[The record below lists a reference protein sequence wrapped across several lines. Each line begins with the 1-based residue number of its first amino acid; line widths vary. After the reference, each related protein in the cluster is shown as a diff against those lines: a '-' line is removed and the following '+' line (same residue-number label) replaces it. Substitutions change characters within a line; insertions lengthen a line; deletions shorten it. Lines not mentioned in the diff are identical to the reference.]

1 MRQSAAVFTGAA
13 VVQIELP
20 TSDAFVLPGITWGA
34 IEAFP
39 TPAYWTYQ
47 VMARRIIG
55 GPPRHRLGSTLAE
68 EVGACL
74 LGGHGIPASI
84 GLAAFRRLQSLGVFA
99 SVPSESE
106 IFDVLSQPLEIDGR
120 QIRYRFAKQKAHYLS
135 AALSC
140 LSTETPPLDS
150 GKALRQWLIQLP
162 GIGFKTASW
171 VARNWLDADD
181 VAILDIHVLRAG
193 ALAKFFD
200 ENLTVEKNYL
210 ELEEQFIRFAQAI
223 GARPSELDAII
234 WFEMMSSP
242 RTVTQL
248 MGGSLA
254 GVRPRSP
261 SPSDAF
267 VTSSSRGRSRS
278 NKGAADA
285 KQTRLFE

>member
-20 TSDAFVLPGITWGA
+20 SSDTFVLPGIPWGP

-47 VMARRIIG
+47 VMARRITGIS
-55 GPPRHRLGSTLAE
+55 PRHRLGSTLAE

-74 LGGHGIPASI
+74 LGGHGIPASV
-84 GLAAFRRLQSLGVFA
+84 GLAAFQRLQALGMLA
-99 SVPSESE
+99 NTPTETE
-106 IFDVLSQPLEIDGR
+106 IFDVLSHPLEIDDR
-120 QIRYRFAKQKAHYLS
+120 QIRYRFAKQKARYLS
-135 AALSC
+135 TALSR
-140 LSTETPPLDS
+140 LSAETPPLDS
-150 GKALRQWLIQLP
+150 GKALRHWLIQLP
-162 GIGFKTASW
+162 GIGLKTASW

-200 ENLTVEKNYL
+200 ENLTVERNYL

-234 WFEMMSSP
+234 WFEMMSAP

-254 GVRPRSP
+254 GVRPRS
-261 SPSDAF
+261 SSDVLAAG
-267 VTSSSRGRSRS
+267 SLRGRSRS
-278 NKGAADA
+278 NKGAADT

>member
-20 TSDAFVLPGITWGA
+20 SSDTFVLPGIPWGP

-47 VMARRIIG
+47 VMARRITG
-55 GPPRHRLGSTLAE
+55 MPPRHRLGNTLAE

-74 LGGHGIPASI
+74 LGGHGIPASV
-84 GLAAFRRLQSLGVFA
+84 GLAAFQRLQSLGVFA
-99 SVPSESE
+99 NAPTESE
-106 IFDVLSQPLEIDGR
+106 IFDVLSHPLEIDSR
-120 QIRYRFAKQKAHYLS
+120 QIRYRFAKQKARYLS

-140 LSTETPPLDS
+140 LSTKTPPLDS

-162 GIGFKTASW
+162 GIGLKTASW

-200 ENLTVEKNYL
+200 ENLTVERNYL

-223 GARPSELDAII
+223 GVRASELDAII
-234 WFEMMSSP
+234 WFEMMSAP

-261 SPSDAF
+261 SEVLVAGSL
-267 VTSSSRGRSRS
+267 RGRSRS
-278 NKGAADA
+278 NKSTADT

>member
-1 MRQSAAVFTGAA
+1 M
-13 VVQIELP
+13 QIELP
-20 TSDAFVLPGITWGA
+20 SSDTFVLPGIPWGP

-55 GPPRHRLGSTLAE
+55 ISPRHRLGSTLAE

-74 LGGHGIPASI
+74 LGGHGIPASV
-84 GLAAFRRLQSLGVFA
+84 GLAAFQRLQALGILA
-99 SVPSESE
+99 NTPTESE
-106 IFDVLSQPLEIDGR
+106 IFDVLSHPLEIDGR
-120 QIRYRFAKQKAHYLS
+120 QIRYRFAKQKARYLS
-135 AALSC
+135 TALSR
-140 LSTETPPLDS
+140 LSAETPPLDS

-162 GIGFKTASW
+162 GIGLKTASW

-210 ELEEQFIRFAQAI
+210 ELEEQFIRFADAI
-223 GARPSELDAII
+223 GTRPSELDAII
-234 WFEMMSSP
+234 WFEMMSAP

-254 GVRPRSP
+254 GVCPRS
-261 SPSDAF
+261 SSEVLAAG
-267 VTSSSRGRSRS
+267 SSRGRSRS
-278 NKGAADA
+278 NKGTTDT

>member
-20 TSDAFVLPGITWGA
+20 SSDTFVLPGIPWGA

-47 VMARRIIG
+47 VMARRITG
-55 GPPRHRLGSTLAE
+55 MPPRHRLGNTLAE

-74 LGGHGIPASI
+74 LGGHGIPASV
-84 GLAAFRRLQSLGVFA
+84 GLAAFRRLQAQGMFVNA
-99 SVPSESE
+99 STESD

-120 QIRYRFAKQKAHYLS
+120 QIRYRFVKQKARYLS
-135 AALSC
+135 TALSR
-140 LSTETPPLDS
+140 LSAETPPLDS

-162 GIGFKTASW
+162 GIGLKTASW

-200 ENLTVEKNYL
+200 ENLTVERNYL

-223 GARPSELDAII
+223 GTRPSELDAII

-242 RTVTQL
+242 RTITQL

-261 SPSDAF
+261 SDALAA
-267 VTSSSRGRSRS
+267 SSSRGRGRS
-278 NKGAADA
+278 NKSTSDA
-285 KQTRLFE
+285 RQTRLFE

>member
-1 MRQSAAVFTGAA
+1 M
-13 VVQIELP
+13 QIELP
-20 TSDAFVLPGITWGA
+20 SSDTFVLPGIPWGP

-47 VMARRIIG
+47 VMARRITGIS
-55 GPPRHRLGSTLAE
+55 PRHRLGSTLAE

-74 LGGHGIPASI
+74 LGGHGIPANV
-84 GLAAFRRLQSLGVFA
+84 GLAAFRRLQTLGMLA
-99 SVPSESE
+99 NTPTESE
-106 IFDVLSQPLEIDGR
+106 IFDVLSHPLEIDGR

-135 AALSC
+135 KALLR
-140 LSTETPPLDS
+140 LSTETPPLNS
-150 GKALRQWLIQLP
+150 GKTLRQWLIQLP
-162 GIGFKTASW
+162 GIGLKTASW
-171 VARNWLDADD
+171 VARNWLNADD

-254 GVRPRSP
+254 GVRPRS
-261 SPSDAF
+261 SSNVL
-267 VTSSSRGRSRS
+267 VTNSSRGRSRS
-278 NKGAADA
+278 NKGTADT

>member
-20 TSDAFVLPGITWGA
+20 SSDTFVLPGIPWGP

-47 VMARRIIG
+47 VMARRITG
-55 GPPRHRLGSTLAE
+55 MPPRHRLGSSLAE

-84 GLAAFRRLQSLGVFA
+84 GLAAFRRLQSLGMFA
-99 SVPSESE
+99 NAPTESD
-106 IFDVLSQPLEIDGR
+106 IFDVLSQPLEVDGR
-120 QIRYRFAKQKAHYLS
+120 QIRYRFAKQKARYLS

-171 VARNWLDADD
+171 IARNWLDADD

-200 ENLTVEKNYL
+200 ENLTVERNYL

-223 GARPSELDAII
+223 GARASELDAII
-234 WFEMMSSP
+234 WFEMMSAP

-254 GVRPRSP
+254 GVRPRSL
-261 SPSDAF
+261 SDVLVAG
-267 VTSSSRGRSRS
+267 SSRGRSRS
-278 NKGAADA
+278 N
-285 KQTRLFE
+285 